1 MYVAFA
7 VGLALVET
15 LVNIGP
21 SNVLRDLFFVSMF
34 ILLSIPL
41 LQAPLIRM
49 DPHGFF
55 TFEGLV
61 NTPIPYLLAL
71 VTNLVIALASCLI
84 FDSIRRWKYSLH
96 RRADESP
103 YIRALWAA
111 IPPVLLVFAF
121 SLAFSN
127 FGVLLYLS
135 CMLPI
140 LAGVL
145 TALGIVHDKR
155 PTLTEQDR
163 KSFLWTA
170 AALFVVLSVVNG
182 AAIVAVQL
190 LLGWIVLPDR
200 SLFYSWEIDYGA
212 WGYSSSDLG
221 ERLRLGALWASLAS
235 LGYTVFVVGGHLVYK
250 VIYHRNRALA
260 RPSIAITASLVLLI
274 GVGGLVLS
282 GSAIV
287 RVQPPDFD
295 AVAEDIWL
303 VPSTLSVGDSADIR
317 ARFRNRSSSSG
328 PHAGQATFDMSIIV
342 LQPSGPEV
350 RHEVDNQRFARSQD
364 RTPFQ

>member
-1 MYVAFA
+1 MS
-7 VGLALVET
+7 GLA
-15 LVNIGP
+15 N
-21 SNVLRDLFFVSMF
+21 
-34 ILLSIPL
+34 
-41 LQAPLIRM
+41 
-49 DPHGFF
+49 
-55 TFEGLV
+55 
-61 NTPIPYLLAL
+61 
-71 VTNLVIALASCLI
+71 
-84 FDSIRRWKYSLH
+84 
-96 RRADESP
+96 
-103 YIRALWAA
+103 AA
-111 IPPVLLVFAF
+111 
-121 SLAFSN
+121 
-127 FGVLLYLS
+127 LYLS

-145 TALGIVHDKR
+145 TALGIVHDKG

-190 LLGWIVLPDR
+190 LLGWIILPDR

-212 WGYSSSDLG
+212 LGYSSSDLG

-235 LGYTVFVVGGHLVYK
+235 LGYTVIVVGGHLVNK
-250 VIYHRNRALA
+250 VIYHRNGALA

-328 PHAGQATFDMSIIV
+328 PHAAQATFDMSIIV